1 MGPNGDGG
9 VIVMLNMNPAKPTHR
24 MDNYLSGLLRR
35 PRGLVG
41 GGDGSQFSH
50 DWDQILTLPRRLTLR
65 NRYEV
70 DIEPAGDIASLRY
83 DHRHIGRTVITQD
96 REVVLEDIRG
106 DVRGRGS
113 AVVAVVTADTEG
125 RGAGGGRFQQVRG
138 QTEVAACDAQ
148 AQGGDVLLVEGA
160 SRPRSIARQR
170 GRARCGQKRVR
181 CNGRGVQPLIRS

>member
-1 MGPNGDGG
+1 
-9 VIVMLNMNPAKPTHR
+9 MLNMNPAKPTHR

-106 DVRGRGS
+106 DVRGRG
-113 AVVAVVTADTEG
+113 
-125 RGAGGGRFQQVRG
+125 RRW
-138 QTEVAACDAQ
+138 
-148 AQGGDVLLVEGA
+148 L
-160 SRPRSIARQR
+160 RS
-170 GRARCGQKRVR
+170 
-181 CNGRGVQPLIRS
+181 